1 MRTAAR
7 WRRGA
12 LPTVRAA
19 RAAMSRTALALAV
32 LALTVLA
39 LAACERPAE
48 DMELPAELSELGGR
62 TSAPTYPVERR
73 DLSVEIERSARVQS
87 VRLQELY
94 FQESGRLAELNV
106 GTGDRVTA
114 GQILAR
120 LASGAIRHSL
130 RLAELDLEIDR
141 LRATSQGPGSSSL
154 DRRIRQLEVA
164 KREATADFLRRRLEA
179 HTIRAPYDGVIT
191 RVNPEVDEVV
201 EGYRTIIEIADPQ
214 ELELQME
221 LSADQFDRV
230 EVGQP
235 AQVEIES
242 GAWASG
248 IVSRLTS
255 RTTGRDAALRR
266 EEYVVHLMLDDA
278 AAVSFRMGARH
289 AARVLVDFRRDTVLI
304 PVAALR
310 EFQGRTYVRV
320 LEGVRRREVD
330 VKVGVRTDTR
340 VEILEGLE
348 SGQIV
353 IGK

>member
-1 MRTAAR
+1 MRTASPAV
-7 WRRGA
+7 G
-12 LPTVRAA
+12 
-19 RAAMSRTALALAV
+19 LAV
-32 LALTVLA
+32 LAL
-39 LAACERPAE
+39 LAACQRPA
-48 DMELPAELSELGGR
+48 DDLDLPAELSELGGR

-73 DLSVEIERSARVQS
+73 DLSVEIERVARVQS

-94 FQESGRLAELNV
+94 FQEGGRLAELNV
-106 GTGDRVTA
+106 GAGDRVTG
-114 GQILAR
+114 GQTLAR
-120 LASGAIRHSL
+120 LASGPIQHSL
-130 RLAELDLEIDR
+130 RLAELDLEIER
-141 LRATSQGPGSSSL
+141 LRAASQGPGSSNV
-154 DRRIRQLEVA
+154 DRRIRDLEVA
-164 KREATADFLRRRLEA
+164 KRQEVVDFLRRRLEA

-201 EGYRTIIEIADPQ
+201 DGFRTIIEIADPE
-214 ELELQME
+214 ELELQIE
-221 LSADQFDRV
+221 VSADQFDRV
-230 EVGQP
+230 EAGQL
-235 AQVEIES
+235 AQVEID
-242 GAWASG
+242 ADVWAPG
-248 IVSRLTS
+248 TVSRLTS
-255 RTTGRDAALRR
+255 RTLGRDAALRR
-266 EEYVVHLMLDDA
+266 EEYVVHLKLEDA

-289 AARVLVDFRRDTVLI
+289 AARVLVDFRPDALLI